1 MKTFHEPATSH
12 YIRASQVFHSTLVKK
27 PALFLLSDSD
37 PIGSVKANTVLR
49 QSWESLGIRCDWKC
63 WDKSAHVA
71 HFQRYRDDYTTIL
84 SSFLQSLNMMQR
96 EQEAMQ
102 ARI

>member
-1 MKTFHEPATSH
+1 MFA
-12 YIRASQVFHSTLVKK
+12 STLVKK

-49 QSWESLGIRCDWKC
+49 QSWESAGIRCDWKC
-63 WDKSAHVA
+63 WENTGHVA
-71 HFQRYRDDYTTIL
+71 HFQRYREDYTNIL
-84 SSFLQSLNMMQR
+84 FGFLHSVNMMQR
-96 EQEAMQ
+96 EQEAQAMR